1 MGRRK
6 MKPNNFKVAHNT
18 QDWWG
23 FTLQRGHVFGLFKP
37 DPDKRGVC
45 YVSGGEPDSK
55 HKHCLIAYQQTAN
68 KQTPDCYQWNPVS
81 VHVNSTLGRIIL
93 ETLRTSPYDCVSIP
107 VDYQRIN
114 REWKAMPENY
124 AIAVPKQD
132 ENGLYCLPGG
142 ARVYRKPAE
151 SVQYKEGKS
160 RPNFP
165 TFRDQRPEFSPK
177 LPKARVVSHMADS
190 HTDEEY
196 KAITAANETV
206 DLWAKNAAAMH
217 KAKWIERFMEES
229 KGKKDYAAAE
239 NIYNRLYL

>member
-23 FTLQRGHVFGLFKP
+23 FTLQRGHVFGLYKP

-55 HKHCLIAYQQTAN
+55 HKNCLIAYQQTAQ

-81 VHVNSTLGRIIL
+81 VHVNSVLGRYIL
-93 ETLRTSPYDCVSIP
+93 DALRSSPYDAVSIP
-107 VDYQRIN
+107 VDYQRIQ
-114 REWKAMPENY
+114 REWQPMPENY
-124 AIAVPKQD
+124 AVKEPVQD
-132 ENGLYCLPGG
+132 KNGMYIVGN
-142 ARVYRKPAE
+142 ARVYRKPAAT
-151 SVQYKEGKS
+151 VQHMQGKP

-165 TFRDQRPEFSPK
+165 TFQSKRPEYTPRPPK
-177 LPKARVVSHMADS
+177 TKTMSYMADS
-190 HTDEEY
+190 HTTEEY
-196 KAITAANETV
+196 KAITAASETA

-217 KAKWIERFMEES
+217 KAKWIEKFLAES
-229 KGKKDYAAAE
+229 KGKKDAAAAE
-239 NIYNRLYL
+239 NIYSRLYL